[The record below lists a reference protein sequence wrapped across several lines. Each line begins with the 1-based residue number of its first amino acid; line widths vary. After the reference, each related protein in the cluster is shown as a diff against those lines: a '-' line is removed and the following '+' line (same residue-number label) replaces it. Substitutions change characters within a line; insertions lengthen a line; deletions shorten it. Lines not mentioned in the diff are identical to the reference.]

1 MIETFKSKLKKKSS
15 SILSSSLK
23 LPYNKSYYACPF
35 SMKNRMI
42 RKAEGGSKDERV
54 KEPNCMQEE
63 TYSSNKSDKTYMIA
77 SVVLHLEIG

>member
-1 MIETFKSKLKKKSS
+1 
-15 SILSSSLK
+15 
-23 LPYNKSYYACPF
+23 
-35 SMKNRMI
+35 MKNRMI